1 MKAIYISQA
10 TKANIKQLT
19 FWLYVAQATRAN
31 IKRNTKESLIY
42 VSQAEWANVNME
54 KLTFHRSHKVRPTR
68 QQPTAKQERKRN
80 EENKYLRFLRGALTG
95 RLPSV
100 LRSGQSLN
108 LFLLRSI
115 RSLSHSENTKLQRR
129 GRWVESKPIRVTLRA
144 RMEMRGRVWNERTL
158 KWQKANPKGVA

>member
-1 MKAIYISQA
+1 MD
-10 TKANIKQLT
+10 
-19 FWLYVAQATRAN
+19 
-31 IKRNTKESLIY
+31 
-42 VSQAEWANVNME
+42 ME
-54 KLTFHRSHKVRPTR
+54 KLTIHRSHKVRPSR

-158 KWQKANPKGVA
+158 KWQKANPKGVAWEGVECAQGIRLDKQECLKRFLALWMNENSFSISELAVNFRSR